1 MDAEQAHGPIVAA
14 RASRPRC
21 ADYHPGVHAERP
33 IGMFDSGVGGLT
45 VLHECLVTMPHE
57 DFLYAG
63 DTARFPYGGRSAER
77 AARLRARDRR
87 LARARGRQA
96 DRRRLQLGHG
106 DRAAAICSATLDVP

>member
-14 RASRPRC
+14 RASRSRC
-21 ADYHPGVHAERP
+21 ADYHPLVHAERP

-63 DTARFPYGGRSAER
+63 DTARFPYGGRSADE
-77 AARLRARDRR
+77 LRGYAQEIGGWLVR
-87 LARARGRQA
+87 
-96 DRRRLQLGHG
+96 
-106 DRAAAICSATLDVP
+106 